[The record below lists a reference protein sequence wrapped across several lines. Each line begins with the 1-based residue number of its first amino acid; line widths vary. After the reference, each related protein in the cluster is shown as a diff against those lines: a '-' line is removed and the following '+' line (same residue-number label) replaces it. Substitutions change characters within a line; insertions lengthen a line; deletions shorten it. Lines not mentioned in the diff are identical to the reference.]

1 MVNRSYYGHDTQFFG
16 VEEHRLVGGKGD
28 GMRLFQVRNGSGL
41 EFTVSADRAADI
53 SRLSYKGVNLNYMG
67 PAGYV
72 SPAYYD
78 QPGFGFLK
86 SFTCGF
92 LTTCGLQTIGTPSVD
107 GEVPCP
113 LHGTISNTPADHI
126 FYTCEDGRIELHA
139 KVNDMEIFKQKLS
152 LSRTISCEY
161 GSNKLVIEDCI
172 KNEGSAD
179 EPFML
184 LYHMNMGYPL
194 LSEKSRLTVS
204 SARVLPRDDRAAE
217 DLDTW
222 NKMLTPVPNFQEQC
236 YYHEFDGKAPC
247 AKLYNPDVNV
257 GLAIRW
263 DASEIPYMTEW
274 KMMGERDYV
283 LGLEP
288 CISKLEGRAELR
300 KTGSLQFIKPGE
312 TRHFRIEAECFDNE
326 ADWEAAK

>member
-1 MVNRSYYGHDTQFFG
+1 MVNRSYYGHDTQFYG

-53 SRLSYKGVNLNYMG
+53 SRISFKGVNMNYMG
-67 PAGYV
+67 SAGYV
-72 SPAYYD
+72 APAYYD
-78 QPGFGFLK
+78 EPGFGFLK
-86 SFTCGF
+86 SFNCGF
-92 LTTCGLQTIGTPSVD
+92 LTTCGLQSIGTPSVD
-107 GEVPCP
+107 GDVPCP
-113 LHGTISNTPADHI
+113 LHGTISNTPADRI
-126 FYTCEDGRIELHA
+126 YYTEEDGKIELHA
-139 KVNDMEIFKQKLS
+139 KITDAEIFKQKLI
-152 LSRTISCEY
+152 LNRTISCEY
-161 GSNKLVIEDCI
+161 GSNKLTISDTV

-194 LSEKSRLTVS
+194 LSEKARVAVS
-204 SARVLPRDDRAAE
+204 SKHVIPRDEHAAR

-222 NKMLTPVPNFQEQC
+222 DKMLAPIPNFQEQC
-236 YYHEFDGKAPC
+236 YYHEFEDHKPC
-247 AKLYNPDVNV
+247 AKIFNPDAGV

-263 DASEIPYMTEW
+263 DEKQIPYMTEW

-300 KTGSLQFIKPGE
+300 KNGTLQFIKPGE
-312 TRHFRIEAECFDNE
+312 VRHFELEVELFDNE
-326 ADWEAAK
+326 ADWEAAE

>member
-1 MVNRSYYGHDTQFFG
+1 MVNRSYYGHDTQLFG

-28 GMRLFQVRNGSGL
+28 GMRLFEVRNGSGL

-53 SRLSYKGVNLNYMG
+53 SRISYKSVNLSYMG
-67 PAGYV
+67 SAGYV
-72 SPAYYD
+72 APAYYD
-78 QPGFGFLK
+78 QPEFGFLK

-92 LTTCGLQTIGTPSVD
+92 LTTCGLQAIGTPSVD
-107 GEVPCP
+107 GDTPCP
-113 LHGTISNTPADHI
+113 LHGTISNIPADRI
-126 FYTCEDGRIELHA
+126 YYTEESGKIQIHA
-139 KVNDMEIFKQKLS
+139 RVTDAEIFKQKLV
-152 LSRTISCEY
+152 LNRVISCEH
-161 GSNKLVIEDCI
+161 GSNVLTISDTVT
-172 KNEGSAD
+172 NEGSSD

-194 LSEKSRLTVS
+194 LSEKSRLAVS
-204 SARVLPRDDRAAE
+204 SSTVTPRDDWAAK

-222 NKMLTPVPNFQEQC
+222 DKMLAPVPNFQEQC
-236 YYHEFDGKAPC
+236 YYHEFKEKRPC
-247 AKLYNPDVNV
+247 AKLYNPDAGV

-263 DASEIPYMTEW
+263 DASQIPYMTEW

-300 KTGSLQFIKPGE
+300 KNGALQFIKPGE
-312 TRHFRIEAECFDNE
+312 TRRFEINVEFFDNE
-326 ADWEAAK
+326 AAWEAAE

>member
-1 MVNRSYYGHDTQFFG
+1 MVNRSYYGHDTQFYG
-16 VEEHRLVGGKGD
+16 VEEHRLIGGKGD
-28 GMRLFQVRNGSGL
+28 GMRLLQVRNGSGL

-53 SRLSYKGVNLNYMG
+53 SRLSYKGVNINYMG

-72 SPAYYD
+72 APAYYD
-78 QPGFGFLK
+78 EPGFGFLK

-92 LTTCGLQTIGTPSVD
+92 LTTCGLRAIGAPSID
-107 GEVPCP
+107 GDTPCP
-113 LHGTISNTPADHI
+113 LHGTISNTPADRI
-126 FYTCEDGRIELHA
+126 YYTEEDGKIEIHA
-139 KVNDMEIFKQKLS
+139 QVNDMEIFKQKLI

-161 GSNKLVIEDCI
+161 GSNKLKISDRI
-172 KNEGSAD
+172 KNAGSAP

-194 LSEKSRLTVS
+194 LSEKARFSVS
-204 SARVLPRDDRAAE
+204 SKRVLPRDDRAAE

-222 NKMLTPVPNFQEQC
+222 NQMIPPVPNFEEQC
-236 YYHEFDGKAPC
+236 YYHEFEENRPC
-247 AKLYNPDVNV
+247 AKLYNPDAKV
-257 GLAIRW
+257 GIAIRW
-263 DASEIPYMTEW
+263 DQKKIPYMTEW

-300 KTGSLQFIKPGE
+300 KNGTLQFIAPGE
-312 TRHFRIEAECFDNE
+312 TRDFEIEAEFFDNE
-326 ADWEAAK
+326 ADWDAAE